1 MAEQAFIDRTSNPT
15 EKLEVLLFSNK
26 EPSKNVDLSPGTI
39 QFNYYESLFSDTI
52 KADLTFIDSGDSVG
66 VERGGSNVSVYQGLP
81 LVGTERVEVVMKDNK
96 QVAIGESPKLKLYV
110 NKINPQL
117 SDNQRNMVGLSLVS
131 KEYLMDK
138 KTNVNERFDGKIS
151 DTIGVLL
158 VDDKFIG
165 TEKNVDIESTSN
177 NFNFIG
183 NNKHPMYLMNWLSKK
198 SVSEQNQTIGES
210 AGYFLYETYDG
221 FKFKSIDGL
230 FAQKPKKSYIY
241 NNTELLPAGYDG
253 KALTYKKD
261 NNVHAE
267 SKFKFGAYHTRAILF
282 DPFTTFYEVREK
294 QVDQEQLTMG
304 GKELP
309 TLNPEFEK
317 ELDSF
322 TRTSYFVLDTGTMPA
337 GTSEQQLEK
346 SKEENFPYADISNQ
360 ANQRYNQFVSAKASI
375 TISGDFSLRAGDA
388 IFLDV
393 PKLESEQ
400 TTTID
405 PTDGGLYIITELCH
419 FISTKGTFTK
429 LNLVRDSFGRSGN
442 HTLNRTGV
450 A

>member
-15 EKLEVLLFSNK
+15 ERLEVLIFSNK
-26 EPSKNVDLSPGTI
+26 EPSKNVDLSAGTI
-39 QFNYYESLFSDTI
+39 QFNYYESLCRDTI
-52 KADLTFIDSGDSVG
+52 KADLTVVDSGDSVD
-66 VERGGSNVSVYQGLP
+66 NVSVYQGLP

-117 SDNQRNMVGLSLVS
+117 SDNQKNMVGLSLVS

-165 TEKNVDIESTSN
+165 TEKMVDIESTSN

-198 SVSEQNQTIGES
+198 SVSEQNQTLGES

-309 TLNPEFEK
+309 TLNPEFDR

-346 SKEENFPYADISNQ
+346 SKEENFPYDDIANQ
-360 ANQRYNQFVSAKASI
+360 ANQRYNQFVS
-375 TISGDFSLRAGDA
+375 
-388 IFLDV
+388 
-393 PKLESEQ
+393 
-400 TTTID
+400 
-405 PTDGGLYIITELCH
+405 ELCH

-442 HTLNRTGV
+442 HTVNRTGV